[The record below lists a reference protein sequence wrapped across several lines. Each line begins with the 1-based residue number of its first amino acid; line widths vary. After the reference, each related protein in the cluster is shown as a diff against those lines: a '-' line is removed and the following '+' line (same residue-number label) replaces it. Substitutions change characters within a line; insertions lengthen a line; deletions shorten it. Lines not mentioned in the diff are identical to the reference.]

1 MTIDLVPTIRQIPIA
16 SLRLDGGTQIRQARS
31 EETIA
36 DYAEKMRAGEVFP
49 PVIAYYDGAEY
60 WLADGFQRVM
70 ARGLTGAST
79 LNVDVRPGTQRDAIL
94 FACGANAEHGAPRT
108 NADKRRAV
116 EVAVQLIIGEN
127 TRPRAEE
134 IAAICRVGRDLAFKV
149 LKEFEAA
156 GQSIPS
162 LIVTGSGQVRN
173 AQGKAKS
180 KIEEAVKESA
190 NDGITD
196 TALAAKLG
204 VDRSAV
210 TRARKR
216 QATDDPAPEPRKSPI
231 EGLLST
237 IVAVHAGW
245 EGYAERFSELW
256 PKATDEDRA
265 ELIKRLSECRR
276 QASKFIH
283 ALEKM

>member
-49 PVIAYYDGAEY
+49 PVTAYYDGAEY

-70 ARGLTGAST
+70 ARGLTGVST
-79 LNVDVRPGTQRDAIL
+79 IDVDVRPGTQRDAIL

-116 EVAVQLIIGEN
+116 ETLLDDPQGVWSAWSAEDIGLVCKVSTTLVNRLRHERGEKRTGADKLGRN
-127 TRPRAEE
+127 TP
-134 IAAICRVGRDLAFKV
+134 GW
-149 LKEFEAA
+149 
-156 GQSIPS
+156 
-162 LIVTGSGQVRN
+162 GS
-173 AQGKAKS
+173 
-180 KIEEAVKESA
+180 VKEKLQPDVIQKLREEGKSDKA
-190 NDGITD
+190 IAD
-196 TALAAKLG
+196 TLG
-204 VDRSAV
+204 VSEGSV
-210 TRARKR
+210 HKARKR
-216 QATDDPAPEPRKSPI
+216 FEAMPPEPRKSPI

-245 EGYAERFSELW
+245 EGYAESFAELW
-256 PKATDEDRA
+256 PKATAEDRA
-265 ELIKRLSECRR
+265 ELITKLSECRR

>member
-1 MTIDLVPTIRQIPIA
+1 MTIDLVQTIRQIPIA

-36 DYAEKMRAGEVFP
+36 DYAEKMRGGEVFP
-49 PVIAYYDGAEY
+49 PVTAYYDGAEY

-70 ARGLTGAST
+70 ARGLTGASAID
-79 LNVDVRPGTQRDAIL
+79 VDVRPGTQRDAVL

-116 EVAVQLIIGEN
+116 ETLLADPEWVARSNNWISDVCKVSDSLVREVRKLVQEN
-127 TRPRAEE
+127 EPETRVDKR
-134 IAAICRVGRDLAFKV
+134 GRTQPATR
-149 LKEFEAA
+149 
-156 GQSIPS
+156 S
-162 LIVTGSGQVRN
+162 T
-173 AQGKAKS
+173 KAKE
-180 KIEEAVKESA
+180 KEEPSA
-190 NDGITD
+190 NPT
-196 TALAAKLG
+196 
-204 VDRSAV
+204 
-210 TRARKR
+210 
-216 QATDDPAPEPRKSPI
+216 PAPRKSPI

-237 IVAVHAGW
+237 IVAVHVGW
-245 EGYAERFSELW
+245 EGYAERFAELW

>member
-49 PVIAYYDGAEY
+49 PVVAYYDGAEY

-79 LNVDVRPGTQRDAIL
+79 IDVDVRPGTQRDAIL
-94 FACGANAEHGAPRT
+94 FACGANEEHGSRRT
-108 NADKRRAV
+108 NEDKRKAV
-116 EVAVQLIIGEN
+116 ETLLADPEWS
-127 TRPRAEE
+127 TKSSEW
-134 IAAICRVGRDLAFKV
+134 IADVCRVGPTLVRRIKSESTVSSRKV
-149 LKEFEAA
+149 QTKDGRLRNNEARED
-156 GQSIPS
+156 
-162 LIVTGSGQVRN
+162 IVKILSNDSTLTNTEIAKITGS
-173 AQGKAKS
+173 
-180 KIEEAVKESA
+180 
-190 NDGITD
+190 
-196 TALAAKLG
+196 
-204 VDRSAV
+204 
-210 TRARKR
+210 TRKTVGEARKTL
-216 QATDDPAPEPRKSPI
+216 ASETTEPRKSPI

-245 EGYAERFSELW
+245 EGYAERFAELW
-256 PKATDEDRA
+256 PKATDEDRD

>member
-1 MTIDLVPTIRQIPIA
+1 MPVVNMTIDLVPTIRQIPIA

-49 PVIAYYDGAEY
+49 PVVAYYDGAEY

-79 LNVDVRPGTQRDAIL
+79 IDVDVRPGTQRDAIL

-116 EVAVQLIIGEN
+116 ETLLADPEWAERTTMWVAD
-127 TRPRAEE
+127 T
-134 IAAICRVGRDLAFKV
+134 CRVS
-149 LKEFEAA
+149 EALV
-156 GQSIPS
+156 SS
-162 LIVTGSGQVRN
+162 FRKGSGRENGVGLKMKN
-173 AQGKAKS
+173 GNLYVPKGEGESKS
-180 KIEEAVKESA
+180 TQK
-190 NDGITD
+190 
-196 TALAAKLG
+196 
-204 VDRSAV
+204 R
-210 TRARKR
+210 RKR
-216 QATDDPAPEPRKSPI
+216 QAAAQAKAEASSNPTPEPRKSPI

-237 IVAVHAGW
+237 IVAVHVGW
-245 EGYAERFSELW
+245 EGYAERFAELW
-256 PKATDEDRA
+256 PRATDEDRA

>member
-116 EVAVQLIIGEN
+116 ETLLADPKWVACSDVW
-127 TRPRAEE
+127 
-134 IAAICRVGRDLAFKV
+134 IADVCRVSDTLVLKMRREHLEKDPTETRKGRDGKTYEARGATKARVEDALSHPEASGKSVIELAT
-149 LKEFEAA
+149 E
-156 GQSIPS
+156 
-162 LIVTGSGQVRN
+162 
-173 AQGKAKS
+173 
-180 KIEEAVKESA
+180 
-190 NDGITD
+190 
-196 TALAAKLG
+196 LG
-204 VDRSAV
+204 VDKESVRK
-210 TRARKR
+210 ARKR
-216 QATDDPAPEPRKSPI
+216 LEASEPTEPRKSPI